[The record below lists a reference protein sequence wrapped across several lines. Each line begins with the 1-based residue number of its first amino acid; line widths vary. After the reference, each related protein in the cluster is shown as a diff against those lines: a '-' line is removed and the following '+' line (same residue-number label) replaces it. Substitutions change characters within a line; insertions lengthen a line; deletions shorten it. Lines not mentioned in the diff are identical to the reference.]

1 MRQLFEEYGGPV
13 IAAIVIVILIA
24 IVYLLKTPISNAF
37 VSMTNNF
44 TDTIEDQQTATSET
58 ITANPNQN
66 GTTTN
71 P

>member
-37 VSMTNNF
+37 VSMTNN
-44 TDTIEDQQTATSET
+44 
-58 ITANPNQN
+58 
-66 GTTTN
+66 
-71 P
+71 